1 MYKKANLEAYAIAVY
16 ELSVEMNVAHETSL
30 LLTALYKEL
39 KNDTTF
45 IDILK
50 NNETSNEY
58 KFDFI
63 DNIFANFDKSDVMK
77 KFLKVVVEH
86 KAVSN
91 LPRII
96 SSYLKLVNDHLNIK
110 FAKIYSAFPISEDK
124 LNLIKAK
131 LEKELNCLVD
141 IEHRI
146 DPNIISGIRIKM
158 NSFVIENSLG
168 LSLKRLTKF
177 INLKDNEKNKGG
189 ING

>member
-39 KNDTTF
+39 KNDTIF

>member
-1 MYKKANLEAYAIAVY
+1 MK
-16 ELSVEMNVAHETSL
+16 LSVEMNVAHETSL